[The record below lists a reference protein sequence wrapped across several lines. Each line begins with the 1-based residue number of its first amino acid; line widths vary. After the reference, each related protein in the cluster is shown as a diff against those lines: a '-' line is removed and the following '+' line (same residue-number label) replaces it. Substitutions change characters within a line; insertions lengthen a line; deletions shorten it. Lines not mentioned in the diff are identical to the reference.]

1 MRCHMS
7 EMNITAKKSKI
18 KNSSK
23 LFFSGVLILTISNL
37 IIKVIGLMF
46 KIPMNHIVGDEG
58 MGYYNSAYTFYT
70 YLYMLST
77 AGLPTAISI
86 MVSDSRAK
94 CQFNQVKRILKV
106 SLALFIGIGIVG
118 TCVMLFGAGA
128 MSTAIGA
135 ENTKYSMMAI
145 APTLFL
151 ICISSAL
158 RGYFQGYQQMVPT
171 AISQLIEAVCKLG
184 LGIGFALYAI
194 GQGYPI
200 YIVAAYAAL
209 GLTIGVG
216 LGMMFLVFS
225 KLLFK
230 EQQYDEEYL
239 LDREEDRSTLPGKEL
254 FKKLF
259 MIALPITVSAS
270 VMSLTNLIDTAIV
283 QRLLQMT
290 GLTQVAAT
298 ELYGNYT
305 SLAVPMFNLPP
316 VLIYPISYSIV
327 PLLSAARQKGDTLR
341 CKLVMESSMR
351 VAMLIGIPCG
361 LGLAALSKPI
371 LSLFYKASSVELAA
385 PLLTL
390 LAPSTAF
397 ICILSVTNAILQA
410 NGFERK
416 PLVSMLIGALVK
428 VVTNFFLIQHIGMK
442 GTPIS
447 TFLCNLTVTLINL
460 YFVKKHV
467 GVLPK
472 LSGLFGKPLFAS
484 ILCAITAF
492 ISYSFIYRILPSK
505 LAVVPAIFLAFL
517 VYFVAIFLVRGVS
530 GDDIKLLPKGEK
542 LYNIFRKLKLV
553 K

>member
-1 MRCHMS
+1 MKKEIS
-7 EMNITAKKSKI
+7 SKSKI

-37 IIKVIGLMF
+37 IIKAIGLMF

-58 MGYYNSAYTFYT
+58 MGYYNSAYTLYT
-70 YLYMLST
+70 YLYMVST

-86 MVSDSRAK
+86 MISDSRAK
-94 CQFNQVKRILKV
+94 GQIKQVKRILHV
-106 SLALFIGIGIVG
+106 SVALFIVIGIVCMG
-118 TCVMLFGAGA
+118 IMIIGAQPMSAA
-128 MSTAIGA
+128 MGA
-135 ENTKYSMMAI
+135 ENTKYAMYAI

-151 ICISSAL
+151 ICVSSAL

-171 AISQLIEAVCKLG
+171 AISQLLEAVCKLG
-184 LGIGFALYAI
+184 VGIAFALYAI
-194 GQGYPI
+194 KQNYPI
-200 YIVAAYAAL
+200 YIVAAYAAI
-209 GLTIGVG
+209 GLTVGVA
-216 LGMMFLVFS
+216 LGMVFLVFS

-230 EQQYDEEYL
+230 EQNYDAEFLEGKIEDTTVSPKGEL
-239 LDREEDRSTLPGKEL
+239 L
-254 FKKLF
+254 KKLF
-259 MIALPITVSAS
+259 IIALPITISAS

-290 GLTQVAAT
+290 GLSQRTAT
-298 ELYGNYT
+298 GLYGNYT

-327 PLLSAARQKGDTLR
+327 PLLSAAKRQGDTLR
-341 CKLVMESSMR
+341 CKIVMESSMR

-361 LGLAALSKPI
+361 LGLAVLSEPI
-371 LSLFYKASSVELAA
+371 LSLFYVESSAKLAA

-416 PLVSMLIGALVK
+416 PLISMLTGAAVK
-428 VVTNFFLIQHIGMK
+428 IVTNFFLIQSIGMK

-447 TFLCNLTVTLINL
+447 TFLCYLTVTVMNL
-460 YFVKKHV
+460 YFVYKHV
-467 GVLPK
+467 GVMPK

-484 ILCAITAF
+484 VLCAASAYFTYAGLSSVTA
-492 ISYSFIYRILPSK
+492 SR
-505 LAVVPAIFLAFL
+505 L
-517 VYFVAIFLVRGVS
+517 VLFVAIFVAVVVYLVSIFLIRGIS
-530 GDDIKLLPKGEK
+530 GDDVKLLPKGDK
-542 LYNIFRKLKLV
+542 IFRILNKLKLV

>member
-1 MRCHMS
+1 
-7 EMNITAKKSKI
+7 MNDVNSISRKPKI

-23 LFFSGVLILTISNL
+23 LFFSGVLILTVSNL

-70 YLYMLST
+70 YLYMVST

-86 MVSDSRAK
+86 MVSESRAN
-94 CQFNQVKRILKV
+94 CQFKQVKRIYKV
-106 SLALFIGIGIVG
+106 SLALFVAIGILC
-118 TCVMLFGAGA
+118 TSVMFFGAGA
-128 MSTAIGA
+128 MSNAIGA
-135 ENTKYSMMAI
+135 ENTRYSMLAI

-184 LGIGFALYAI
+184 VGIAFALYAI
-194 GQGYPI
+194 NKGYPI
-200 YIVAAYAAL
+200 YIVAAYAAF

-225 KLLFK
+225 KLMFK
-230 EQQYDEEYL
+230 EQQYDAEYL
-239 LDREEDRSTLPGKEL
+239 QNGGEDESSLPSKTLL
-254 FKKLF
+254 KKLF
-259 MIALPITVSAS
+259 LIALPITVSAS

-305 SLAVPMFNLPP
+305 SLAVPMFNMPP

-327 PLLSAARQKGDTLR
+327 PLLSAAKKKGDTAR

-351 VAMLIGIPCG
+351 VAMLVGIPCG
-361 LGLAALSKPI
+361 LGMAVLAKPI
-371 LSLFYKASSVELAA
+371 LSLFYKASSVELAS

-416 PLVSMLIGALVK
+416 PLISMLIGALVK
-428 VVTNFFLIQHIGMK
+428 IVTNFFLIQHIGMK

-447 TFLCNLTVTLINL
+447 TFLCYLTVTLLNL
-460 YFVKKHV
+460 YFIYKHV
-467 GVLPK
+467 GVMPR

-484 ILCAITAF
+484 VLCAVTAYF
-492 ISYSFIYRILPSK
+492 SYSVVYSIFPSK
-505 LAVVPAIFLAFL
+505 LAVIPAIGLAFL
-517 VYFVAIFLVRGVS
+517 VYFVAIFLIRGVS
-530 GDDIKLLPKGEK
+530 GDDIKMLPKGET
-542 LYNIFRKLKLV
+542 LYKVFRKLKLV